1 MLAFATL
8 LHLSAGH
15 TDLLAIVADWLSART
30 RQPWSGAEVQAA
42 TVWNYPLCEV
52 RTALADQAGR
62 PTWALQVN
70 SGDPR
75 VPGRDWRLELT
86 LRALET
92 GGTRATVL
100 VHASDLRSGI
110 RGGPPVPYTQPA
122 LVRALL
128 ADGGPDPQTPGLAPW
143 PLDCDAD
150 AVVAA
155 ARITDPQRAQ
165 TVAVVCRGETELDVD
180 RLRAAAI
187 GLADVVAV
195 RPVMTHAIAA
205 TLTAAQAWP
214 RPGHAVVFSPRAAD
228 PADREQR
235 LVFAAEAHTLSSAV
249 LRLGAP
255 AVLAAHQSLEQI
267 QALSVGQPPTDRT

>member
-8 LHLSAGH
+8 LHLRACH

-42 TVWNYPLCEV
+42 AVWNYPLCEV
-52 RTALADQAGR
+52 RTALAEHAGR

-86 LRALET
+86 LRAIKG

-100 VHASDLRSGI
+100 VHASDLRGRS
-110 RGGPPVPYTQPA
+110 RGGLPVPYTQPA

-128 ADGGPDPQTPGLAPW
+128 TDGGPDPQTPGMMPW
-143 PLDCDAD
+143 PLECEAD
-150 AVVAA
+150 AVAVAE
-155 ARITDPQRAQ
+155 RITDPQRAH
-165 TVAVVCRGETELDVD
+165 TVAMVCRGETDLDVE

-195 RPVMTHAIAA
+195 RPVMAHAVAA
-205 TLTAAQAWP
+205 TLTAVQAWP
-214 RPGHAVVFSPRAAD
+214 RPGHAVVFSPRRTGT
-228 PADREQR
+228 ADRETR
-235 LVFAAEAHTLSSAV
+235 LLFAAEARALSSAV

-255 AVLAAHQSLEQI
+255 EVLAAHQSLEQI
-267 QALSVGQPPTDRT
+267 QALSAGPTPQP